1 MSLKDTIF
9 SMPLDSIAGFEF
21 DQSVA
26 GVFSDMI
33 QRSVPGYTTIVKM
46 IGELAGRYAQ
56 PNSVCYDLGCSLGA
70 SSLAMQ
76 RTIDVANCKIIGV
89 DNSEAMLEKGQQ
101 LIQSAP
107 KPNGIDT
114 PAPIELIHSNLQDIV
129 LSNASVVVL
138 NFTLQFIPLSERD
151 QIIDQIYQSLLPGGV
166 LILSEK
172 VSFSDPEHQELM
184 IELHHNFKR
193 ANGYSDL
200 EVAQKRT
207 ALENRLIPETLDAHR
222 IRLKKSG
229 FDSCDVW
236 FQCLNFASLLAI
248 KS

>member
-1 MSLKDTIF
+1 MSLKDNLF
-9 SMPLDSIAGFEF
+9 SLPLDSIAGFEF
-21 DQSVA
+21 DESVA

-33 QRSVPGYTTIVKM
+33 QRSVPGYSTIVKM
-46 IGELAGRYAQ
+46 IGELGGRYAQ
-56 PNSVCYDLGCSLGA
+56 ANSHCYDLGCSLGA

-76 RTIDVANCKIIGV
+76 RTIDVENCKIIGV
-89 DNSEAMLEKGQQ
+89 DNSQAMLDKGRE
-101 LIQSAP
+101 LIESAP
-107 KPNGIDT
+107 KPKNVT
-114 PAPIELIHSNLQDIV
+114 HFAPIELIHSDLQAV
-129 LSNASVVVL
+129 TLEKASVIVL

-151 QIIDQIYQSLLPGGV
+151 HIIDTIYQSLLPGGV

-172 VSFSDPEHQELM
+172 LSFSDVAHQDLM

-200 EVAQKRT
+200 EVAQKRS